1 MKFKTIIYLNVI
13 CSMVIIFLGVKIF
26 LAPIMGKL
34 LWGEEYKKL
43 AFGCDNVMREHL
55 ITKNELKTNVNKKN
69 VQNLRSAELGLISCN
84 DYDKIRKKLLI
95 WGVSNREL
103 SLLSLEAIEE
113 NTEDVRDFIKTHE
126 FRY

>member
-13 CSMVIIFLGVKIF
+13 CSMIIIFLGVKIF

>member
-1 MKFKTIIYLNVI
+1 MIV
-13 CSMVIIFLGVKIF
+13 IFLEQNF
-26 LAPIMGKL
+26 LPIIGKFI
-34 LWGEEYKKL
+34 WGEDYKKL

-55 ITKNELKTNVNKKN
+55 ITKNELKANINKN
-69 VQNLRSAELGLISCN
+69 VQNLRSAELGLLSCN
-84 DYDKIRKKLLI
+84 DYDKLRKKLLI

-113 NTEDVRDFIKTHE
+113 NTKDVRDFIKTHE

>member
-13 CSMVIIFLGVKIF
+13 CSMIIIFLGVKIF

-55 ITKNELKTNVNKKN
+55 ITKNELKINVNKKN

>member
-1 MKFKTIIYLNVI
+1 MKFKTMIYLNVI
-13 CSMVIIFLGVKIF
+13 CSMIIIFLGVKIF

-55 ITKNELKTNVNKKN
+55 ITKNELKANVNKKN

>member
-13 CSMVIIFLGVKIF
+13 CSMIVIFLGIKIC
-26 LAPIMGKL
+26 LAPIIGKF

-55 ITKNELKTNVNKKN
+55 ITKNELKANVNKKN

>member
-1 MKFKTIIYLNVI
+1 MKFKTLIYINVI
-13 CSMVIIFLGVKIF
+13 CSIVIIFLGAKIF
-26 LAPIMGKL
+26 VAPILGKFF
-34 LWGEEYKKL
+34 WGEEYKKL

-55 ITKNELKTNVNKKN
+55 ITKNELKANVNKKN
-69 VQNLRSAELGLISCN
+69 VQNLRSAELGLLSCN
-84 DYDKIRKKLLI
+84 DYDKLRKKLLI

-113 NTEDVRDFIKTHE
+113 NTKDVRDFIKTHE

>member
-1 MKFKTIIYLNVI
+1 MKFKTIIYINIL
-13 CSMVIIFLGVKIF
+13 CSLVIICLGIKIF
-26 LAPIMGKL
+26 IAPVLGQL
-34 LWGEEYKKL
+34 FWGEEYKKL

-55 ITKNELKTNVNKKN
+55 ITKNELKNNINKNNVD
-69 VQNLRSAELGLISCN
+69 NLRSAELGLLSCH
-84 DYDKIRKKLLI
+84 DYDKLRKKLLI

-113 NTEDVRDFIKTHE
+113 NTKDVRDYIKTHE